1 MIEMPSSKKAFE
13 YENGFYLTCE
23 SSRIG
28 KLLAHYEL
36 YKLVKHLPGSLI
48 ECGVYKG
55 ASLARF
61 AMFRHLY
68 EKQYL
73 RKIID
78 KYT

>member
-1 MIEMPSSKKAFE
+1 MIEISSNNLAFE
-13 YENGFYLTCE
+13 HENGFYLTCQ

-36 YKLVKHLPGSLI
+36 FNLVKHLPGSLI

-61 AMFRHLY
+61 AMFRHLF
-68 EKQYL
+68 ENN
-73 RKIID
+73 I
-78 KYT
+78 